1 MIFLYQVNREV
12 IVKSYETAQKIYAG
26 FGVNTEQAMEL
37 FSNIP
42 VSLHNW
48 QGDDVK
54 GFENLGNVESQNV
67 VTGNYPGAARNGED
81 MRADIEKAFSLSP
94 CKHRVNLHSMY
105 AEPKIPTPRNEV
117 SPEDFRKWIDWAKAK
132 NLGLDFNASFFTHPM
147 MVDGFSLASRRKDVR
162 DYWIKAGK
170 GARAISEAM
179 GRELGTPCVNNI
191 WVPDGM
197 KDTPANRLIY
207 RENLKD
213 SLDQIFEAN
222 YSRENMYDVLE
233 GKLFGIGVESFTV
246 GSHEFYLAYA
256 AKNGVGV
263 CMDTGHYHPTES
275 VVDKLS
281 SVALLVDDVL
291 LHISRGIRWDSDHV
305 LIQGDEL
312 TALMQE
318 LKRGCFFGKIAI
330 GLDYFDATINRVAAW
345 VIGLRAAG
353 KAMLTAL
360 LEPTHLL
367 EAAEASGDYTS
378 RLALLEEFKNLPV
391 NAVWDMLCVKNG
403 VPVSSEWLD
412 DLKNYESAVQNKRG

>member
-1 MIFLYQVNREV
+1 MIFLYQVDREV

-26 FGVNTEQAMEL
+26 FGVNTGQAMEL

-105 AEPKIPTPRNEV
+105 AEPKTPTPRNEV

-132 NLGLDFNASFFTHPM
+132 DLGLDFNASFFTHPM

-170 GARAISEAM
+170 GARAISDAM

-213 SLDQIFEAN
+213 SLDRIFEAN

-360 LEPTHLL
+360 LEPTHLI

-412 DLKNYESAVQNKRG
+412 DLKSYENTVQNKRG